1 MLIVLR
7 NRNYAFLWFGQLVSV
22 FGDGMLSIAL
32 PFAVYD
38 LTRSTLAT
46 GVMFMAQTLP
56 RIVFASVAGVLV
68 DRWDRRRTMIATD
81 LVRGVTLLAL
91 LLVHSPDTIWVIY
104 LVAFVN
110 AAVGRLFLPA
120 KNAVIPRLVTGE
132 QLTAANALNSLSENA
147 TRLIAPAL
155 GGALYALYGLRL
167 AAGVDAASFAV
178 SAVCLICLASSVGRP
193 EVEGDIMPLSVA
205 VIWHEW
211 REGMR
216 FARTNAVVRAVFV
229 SVGIVSVSEGILS
242 VALVPF
248 TRQVLGGGAATLG
261 LIVSAQAIGGII
273 GSVIFGRVGDR
284 LPPALTVGISGAT
297 DAVLLFAIFNLP
309 GRVSVSP
316 IALAVV
322 LIAIAGAAVIGFF
335 VFQDALLQRSV
346 PDAYRGRAFGVYAT
360 VQAALMLCGQA
371 IVSLLANRIGVVP
384 TISLSP
390 VIEITGS
397 ALAFI
402 LLRRA
407 FAQPA
412 VVASEPQRIATT
424 AVLTRPSD

>member
-22 FGDGMLSIAL
+22 FGDGMLTIAL

-38 LTRSTLAT
+38 LTGSTLAT

-56 RIVFASVAGVLV
+56 RIVFASFAGVLV

-81 LVRGVTLLAL
+81 IVRGVTLLAL

-120 KNAVIPRLVTGE
+120 KNAMIPRLVSGE

-147 TRLIAPAL
+147 TQLVAPAL
-155 GGALYALYGLRL
+155 GGALYALYGLRFT
-167 AAGVDAASFAV
+167 AGIDAASFAV
-178 SAVCLICLASSVGRP
+178 SAVCLVCLASSIGRP
-193 EVEGDIMPLSVA
+193 EGESTIVPLSVA
-205 VIWHEW
+205 VVWHEW
-211 REGMR
+211 REGIR

-229 SVGIVSVSEGILS
+229 GVGVVSVSEGILS

-309 GRVSVSP
+309 GRVPISP
-316 IALAVV
+316 VALAVA

-335 VFQDALLQRSV
+335 VFQNALLQRAV
-346 PDAYRGRAFGVYAT
+346 PDMYRGRVFGVYAT

-371 IVSLLANRIGVVP
+371 TVSLLESRIGVVP
-384 TISLSP
+384 TISLGP
-390 VIEITGS
+390 VMEITGS

-407 FAQPA
+407 FTQPPVRELHA
-412 VVASEPQRIATT
+412 PN
-424 AVLTRPSD
+424 LPNPRPLP